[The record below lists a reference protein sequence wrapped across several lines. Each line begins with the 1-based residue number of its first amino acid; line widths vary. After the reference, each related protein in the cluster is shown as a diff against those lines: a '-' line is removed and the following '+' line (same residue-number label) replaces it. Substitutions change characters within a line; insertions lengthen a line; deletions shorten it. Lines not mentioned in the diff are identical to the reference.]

1 MHNDCSGLKKDLY
14 WHVFREIHMKKG
26 LLIVAGCLL
35 GVGFSPLSAQLHIGP
50 AIQGG
55 MTYSKNIIVPDT
67 SQYHIGNSPSLL
79 GTLGLDF
86 AYQFD
91 KNVRIQAGVQGQYR
105 AFNLKA
111 PDGATNLSFTNIKKS
126 ALLVSVPLTINY
138 RFPLG
143 SSKTKYFNVLAGHA
157 LDYNFSDSTVIKNPG
172 TKIDSGGA
180 FVHHFYEI
188 PKYKFPVSTVLLGVG
203 MDMVTGKGN
212 LLNLS
217 LVWGISTRTLFRGTV
232 QEWDVIHQ
240 DYDPATATAD
250 PEEFPDHFYEW
261 ALRGSY
267 ISMRAAYYFNLEAA
281 KERKENKL
289 EDEGGKDDPRERSGN
304 KEKDDKGEKRDKD
317 IKPTKEKKPVRDKEE
332 EEEAE

>member
-1 MHNDCSGLKKDLY
+1 
-14 WHVFREIHMKKG
+14 MKKG
-26 LLIVAGCLL
+26 LLIVAGYLL

-55 MTYSKNIIVPDT
+55 MTYSKNIIIPDT
-67 SQYHIGNSPSLL
+67 SQYHIGNLPGLF
-79 GTLGLDF
+79 GAMGLDF
-86 AYQFD
+86 AYLLD
-91 KNVRIQAGVQGQYR
+91 KNVRIQAGIQGQYR

-126 ALLVSVPLTINY
+126 AILVSVPLTINY

-143 SSKTKYFNVLAGHA
+143 SSNTRFFNVIAGHA
-157 LDYNFSDSTVIKNPG
+157 LDYNFADSTVVKNPG

-203 MDMVTGKGN
+203 MDMVTGNGN

-217 LVWGISTRTLFRGTV
+217 LVWGISTRTLFRGSV
-232 QEWDVIHQ
+232 QEWEVIHQ

-250 PEEFPDHFYEW
+250 PEEFPDHYYEW
-261 ALRGSY
+261 ALRGSN
-267 ISMRAAYYFNLEAA
+267 ISVRAAYYFNLKAA
-281 KERKENKL
+281 KERKESKL
-289 EDEGGKDDPRERSGN
+289 EDEGEKDNVSEKPRN
-304 KEKDDKGEKRDKD
+304 KEKDDKGEKRDID
-317 IKPTKEKKPVRDKEE
+317 PKPAKEKKPVRDKEAE
-332 EEEAE
+332 EEEE